1 MKTPAKKKRSR
12 TLNTKGKVNI
22 ETDSN
27 GGIYY
32 VTDLDVITPT
42 PYELFRNKKGEWEWR
57 KRGRNRRIL
66 NHRYNTKQAAI
77 KGMKADYDVTVG
89 MGGFDYKEIK

>member
-12 TLNTKGKVNI
+12 TSEQKGKVN
-22 ETDSN
+22 
-27 GGIYY
+27 
-32 VTDLDVITPT
+32 T

-89 MGGFDYKEIK
+89 MGGFDWKEVQG